1 MIHSETTKKRAC
13 PIKLSTCSG
22 RSPVIMHFLTPL
34 TPGWLRI
41 FLIRAMKFSTSLN
54 SFPAI
59 QICTS
64 QQWEKFGYRN
74 YCIRLRFYDKMML
87 EKYHLQLLL
96 KKRAS
101 SFNMHTWK
109 QLRAPYFQG
118 RSVRPHRKH
127 WLRLQISEKEILEY
141 QKIWVYKFAIFDSRR
156 TKGMPAIAVELR
168 LPENKLLPNLV

>member
-96 KKRAS
+96 KK
-101 SFNMHTWK
+101 
-109 QLRAPYFQG
+109 
-118 RSVRPHRKH
+118 
-127 WLRLQISEKEILEY
+127 
-141 QKIWVYKFAIFDSRR
+141 
-156 TKGMPAIAVELR
+156 ELR
-168 LPENKLLPNLV
+168 VSTCIPESSCELHTFRVDLYPLIESIGCIFKPLRRKY